1 MMSFSPFIIQINYFT
16 NQINKNVMNAK
27 INRNF
32 KVFPIAILLLGLLSA
47 CSKDEVE
54 VQIDEIVLDVTELI
68 IPIGESKTIQYTIL
82 PADVNVSV
90 IWSSDNTLIAIVD
103 DYGKVTGVKIG
114 ETNIKATVGD
124 KTVTCKVKVVPEQV
138 HVESISLNVN
148 EISVT
153 EDFVLTATIYPEN
166 ASNKTIIWTS
176 SNEEVAIVDQ
186 EGNVTILSAG
196 ETIITATSEDG
207 EKKATCRVIVEPS
220 NVTGVVLDVEN
231 LYLILN
237 ETATLQATII
247 PAHASNKNMT
257 WSSDNASVATVD
269 NTGKVT
275 AVSVGDAV
283 ITVKTEDGDFTA
295 NCNIS
300 VSKAIFSDNFNRDD
314 TGKHGPDNPHG
325 IGSDWTI
332 INGIHEISDQVF
344 KPIVEPGADQ
354 NQAVIFYTAENAL
367 TRNVDGNF
375 RVATDI
381 SHGAWAGL
389 IFNANA
395 NAQSYSYYLFRVNSA
410 NNQVQFLATENNGA
424 SWAVLQI
431 EVIQAA
437 SSIPKYETYRISVQS
452 VEIGKFTAIIT
463 DSNNQKIGEYQLI
476 DNKNKN
482 FQDGYSGYWSQL
494 DPVYD
499 NFLLEEK

>member
-1 MMSFSPFIIQINYFT
+1 M
-16 NQINKNVMNAK
+16 KAK
-27 INRNF
+27 IIRNF
-32 KVFPIAILLLGLLSA
+32 LAYPIAILLLGLLSA
-47 CSKDEVE
+47 CSKEE
-54 VQIDEIVLDVTELI
+54 DEIKVDDIMLDTTELI
-68 IPIGESKTIQYTIL
+68 ITVGESKTIQYTIL
-82 PADVNVSV
+82 PAEANVDV

-257 WSSDNASVATVD
+257 WSSDNPNVATVD

-275 AVSVGDAV
+275 AVSVGDAT
-283 ITVKTEDGDFTA
+283 ITVKTEDGDMTDT
-295 NCNIS
+295 CKIS
-300 VSKAIFSDNFNRDD
+300 VSNAIFSDNFNRGN
-314 TGKHGPDNPHG
+314 TGKQGPDNPQG

-332 INGIHEISDQVF
+332 ISGIHEINDQTLKMSASDQS
-344 KPIVEPGADQ
+344 
-354 NQAVIFYTAENAL
+354 VILYTAENAI
-367 TRNVDGNF
+367 TKNVDGNF
-375 RVATDI
+375 RISTDI
-381 SHGAWAGL
+381 SHASWAGL
-389 IFNANA
+389 IFNAKV
-395 NAQSYSYYLFRVNSA
+395 NAQSSYSYYVFRVQPATNEF
-410 NNQVQFLATENNGA
+410 QFLATENNGA
-424 SWAVLQI
+424 GWAVLQI

-437 SSIPKYETYRISVQS
+437 SFPKFETYRIAIQS
-452 VEIGKFTAIIT
+452 IEIGKFTAIIT
-463 DSNNQKIGEYQLI
+463 DSNGKKIGEYQLI
-476 DNKNKN
+476 DNENKN
-482 FQDGYSGYWSQL
+482 FQDGYSGYWGQM
-494 DPVYD
+494 DPTFD
-499 NFLLEEK
+499 NFLLEVR